1 MRLELSEQGFKN
13 NYGKHAKGPMDKLN
27 SIQEEMSNVSLKMEI
42 IRIKKKGYMLKK
54 KTVTELKNS
63 FDRLISRLDTI

>member
-1 MRLELSEQGFKN
+1 
-13 NYGKHAKGPMDKLN
+13 MDKLN

-54 KTVTELKNS
+54 KL
-63 FDRLISRLDTI
+63 

>member
-1 MRLELSEQGFKN
+1 MTVRLELSEQGFKN

-27 SIQEEMSNVSLKMEI
+27 NMQEEMSNVSLKMEI

-54 KTVTELKNS
+54 RNC
-63 FDRLISRLDTI
+63 DRIEEFLW